1 MKGHTSAADYAR
13 KARRIWAVF
22 QNFSDRSRPLGRSG
36 AGSTL
41 RAFCVHPLLCL
52 LALLAVPAQAQ
63 AQAPDQPPI
72 AARAADVVAV
82 LAQDRPTAEVFAASF
97 LAAVPEAQLRAL
109 ADGMNSQFGR
119 LLAVEAVTPGTT
131 PGSAEVAFRFER
143 AIGRGVMQLEPAA
156 PFRVTGLRINSFD
169 VLDDSAARIT
179 ADLAAMP
186 GQTGVLLQR
195 LGAPQPLFAHQAE
208 RQFAIGSAMKLYVL
222 SALAHQVQAGQR
234 RWTDVVPLGPPSLSS
249 GQMHDWPARS
259 PATLHTLAAMMISI
273 SDNTA
278 TDTLISL
285 LGHEAVEAEMRASG
299 HARPELNT
307 PFLTTRQSF
316 LLKGGDSG
324 TLYTYAHAGEMD
336 RKDMLADLAGAE
348 LDRDRILA
356 SFAAGPRA
364 IDVEWFASG
373 QDIARIFQRIR
384 ALPDRTAL
392 DLLAIN
398 PSLGNAARDWAYAGY
413 KGGSEPGVLN
423 LSWLLQDKAGDWY
436 VLAMS
441 WNDPQAVVD
450 QQQFALMAQRVLAL
464 ARRP

>member
-1 MKGHTSAADYAR
+1 MKGHTSAADGPPD
-13 KARRIWAVF
+13 RRGILAFLQQVAG
-22 QNFSDRSRPLGRSG
+22 QSSHGGR
-36 AGSTL
+36 ADTRATL
-41 RAFCVHPLLCL
+41 RTFCVHPLLCV

-63 AQAPDQPPI
+63 EPPPV

-82 LAQDRPTAEVFAASF
+82 LAQDRPAEEVFAASF

-109 ADGMNSQFGR
+109 AASMNGQFG
-119 LLAVEAVTPGTT
+119 LLLRVEAVTPGAV
-131 PGSAEVAFRFER
+131 PGSAEVTFRFER

-156 PFRVTGLRINSFD
+156 PFRVTGLRINAFD
-169 VLDDSAARIT
+169 VMDDSAAKIA
-179 ADLAAMP
+179 ADLAALP
-186 GQTGVLLQR
+186 GEAGVLLRR
-195 LGAPQPLFAHQAE
+195 LGTPQPAFAHQAD
-208 RQFAIGSAMKLYVL
+208 RQFAIGSTMKLYVL
-222 SALAHQVQAGQR
+222 SALAHEVQAGKR
-234 RWTDVVPLGPPSLSS
+234 KWSDVVPLGAPSLSS
-249 GQMHDWPARS
+249 GQMQDWPARA
-259 PATLHTLAAMMISI
+259 PVTLHTLATMMISI

-278 TDTLISL
+278 TDTLITL
-285 LGHEAVEAEMRASG
+285 LGHEAVEAEVRASG

-324 TLYTYAHAGEMD
+324 ALYTYAHAGEMD
-336 RKDMLADLAGAE
+336 RRDMLADLAGAE
-348 LDRDRILA
+348 LDRDRIMA
-356 SFAAGPRA
+356 AFAGGPRG

-373 QDIARIFQRIR
+373 QDIAAVLQRIR

-392 DLLAIN
+392 DVLAVN
-398 PSLGNAARDWAYAGY
+398 PSLGNAEQDWAYAGY

-441 WNDPQAVVD
+441 WNNPQAAVD
-450 QQQFALMAQRVLAL
+450 QQQFALIAQRVLAL

>member
-1 MKGHTSAADYAR
+1 MRA
-13 KARRIWAVF
+13 
-22 QNFSDRSRPLGRSG
+22 
-36 AGSTL
+36 TL
-41 RAFCVHPLLCL
+41 RAFCVHPMLCL
-52 LALLAVPAQAQ
+52 MALLAVPAQAQ
-63 AQAPDQPPI
+63 DQPPV
-72 AARAADVVAV
+72 AARADDVVAV
-82 LAQDRPTAEVFAASF
+82 LDQQRPASEVFTASF
-97 LAAVPEAQLRAL
+97 LTAVPEAQLRAL
-109 ADGMNSQFGR
+109 AADMKGQFGQ
-119 LLAVEAVTPGTT
+119 LLRVESVRPGTV

-143 AIGRGVMQLEPAA
+143 AIGRGVMQVEPVP

-169 VLDDSAARIT
+169 VLDDSAARIA
-179 ADLAAMP
+179 ADLAALP

-195 LGAPQPLFAHQAE
+195 LGTAQPLFAHQAD
-208 RQFAIGSAMKLYVL
+208 QPFAIGSAMKLYVL
-222 SALAHQVQAGQR
+222 SALAQEVQAGR
-234 RWTDVVPLGPPSLSS
+234 RSWADVVPLGPPSLSS

-259 PATLHTLAAMMISI
+259 PVTLHTLATMMISI

-278 TDTLISL
+278 TDALITL

-316 LLKGGDSG
+316 LLKGGDTG

-336 RKDMLADLAGAE
+336 RKDILADLAGAE
-348 LDRDRILA
+348 LDRERVMA
-356 SFAAGPRA
+356 AFAAGPRA

-384 ALPDRTAL
+384 ALPDRTAM
-392 DLLAIN
+392 DVLAIN
-398 PSLGNAARDWAYAGY
+398 PSLGDAARNWVYAGY

-441 WNDPQAVVD
+441 WNNPQAAVD
-450 QQQFALMAQRVLAL
+450 QQQFALIAQRVLAL
-464 ARRP
+464 AHRP